1 MCNMN
6 MNTSSG
12 SGQKHPPVVDGIL
25 AWIVAVGAFIV
36 ASLVFGTIN
45 SLGLLLTEIREEF
58 STDTWVIGLS
68 VSLGQVLGGI
78 LCKCNYFI
86 FLFVYRSLYFVSSR
100 ERP

>member
-1 MCNMN
+1 MN
-6 MNTSSG
+6 MTTSSG
-12 SGQKHPPVVDGIL
+12 SRQKQVVDGIL
-25 AWIVAVGAFIV
+25 AWIVAVSIFSA
-36 ASLVFGTIN
+36 ALLVNGTIK
-45 SLGLLLTEIREEF
+45 SLGLLLIEIREEF